1 MRRRPFGRHRGCF
14 GEFGTRRATRRHVP
28 PPPPRP
34 HEPIR
39 PPTFA
44 ALLLSATAAASPAF
58 AAEPADDAAI
68 PWHVGTAHGQEW
80 NESALTALARELA
93 AEPFVP
99 EPLPSE
105 ELIALD
111 YDRYRLIAW
120 KPEMALWR
128 YLDAPIQA
136 ELMHR
141 GNILRNR
148 VQISTVQ
155 DGEVVTLA
163 FDRNLFEYR
172 GDVVGLPV
180 DAGVDY
186 AGMKLLGTLPGSEYM
201 QEFFAWAGAS
211 YFRGISAGQVYGAS
225 CRALAID
232 IGTNRVEEFP
242 VIRALWLQ
250 RPEVGATT
258 ARVWGLLDSHA
269 VAGAFRFDVTPGE
282 ITTCDVRASL
292 FFRHVPTKVGVAPA
306 SSMFLWGDGYRNL
319 QADDRPEVHDSDGL
333 LIHAGEGE
341 ELRENGP
348 PEWTFRALGQQAYPS
363 VGGFGYGSIRGFGL
377 LQRDR
382 DPARYADPETRYEDR
397 PSTWITPLPPE
408 QFGTGPGAVNGADWD
423 DVPNVW
429 AGGTVE
435 LLEYP
440 TDFEGFDNI
449 AAWWVPAVRPT
460 VGEPYP
466 LAYRLSFLSGDP
478 PEHELAKAAAW
489 TRNAAAGGATELT
502 VDFTGDFPI
511 AAASVSATV
520 ECDGG
525 TASSVRV
532 AEVPG
537 GAYRVS
543 LTVEHAGD
551 GPADVRVALFNQSSR
566 TGGEAPARPDDPAGD
581 PGASRPLSETW
592 RFLCPPN

>member
-1 MRRRPFGRHRGCF
+1 MGA
-14 GEFGTRRATRRHVP
+14 FGTPRAVS
-28 PPPPRP
+28 RP
-34 HEPIR
+34 HPFTAQAGVVPIR
-39 PPTFA
+39 SPLLA
-44 ALLLSATAAASPAF
+44 APLLAAIAAACP
-58 AAEPADDAAI
+58 AAEETPAV
-68 PWHVGTAHGQEW
+68 PWHVGTAHGQTW
-80 NESALTALARELA
+80 NEAALVDLARTI
-93 AEPFVP
+93 AETPFVP
-99 EPLPSE
+99 EPPVPQ
-105 ELIALD
+105 ELIDLD
-111 YDRYRLIAW
+111 YDAYRKIAW
-120 KPEMALWR
+120 RPEMSLWR

-136 ELMHR
+136 ELIHR

-148 VQISTVQ
+148 VQVSTVQ

-180 DAGVDY
+180 DAGADY
-186 AGMKLLGTLPGSEYM
+186 AGLKLLGSLPGNEHL

-211 YFRGISAGQVYGAS
+211 YFRGISGGQVYGAS
-225 CRALAID
+225 SRALAVD

-242 VIRALWLQ
+242 IVRALWLQ

-258 ARVWGLLDSHA
+258 ARVWALLDSHA
-269 VAGAFRFDVTPGE
+269 VTGAYRFDLEPGE
-282 ITTCDVRASL
+282 PTVCDVRATL

-306 SSMFLWGDGYRNL
+306 SSMFLWGDGFEDLR
-319 QADDRPEVHDSDGL
+319 ADERPEVHDSDGL

-341 ELRENGP
+341 ERRENGP

-363 VGGFGYGSIRGFGL
+363 VGSFGYGSVRGFGL

-382 DPARYADPETRYEDR
+382 APARYADPETRYEDR
-397 PSTWITPLPPE
+397 PSLWLTPLPPE
-408 QFGTGPGAVNGADWD
+408 QHGAGPGAVNGADWD

-429 AGGTVE
+429 AGGAVE

-449 AAWWVPAVRPT
+449 AAWWVPAVGPT

-478 PEHELAKAAAW
+478 PEHDLAKAAAW
-489 TRNAAAGGATELT
+489 TREPAAGGGAALT
-502 VDFTGDFPI
+502 VDFVGDFPV
-511 AAASVSATV
+511 AAGSAFATV

-532 AEVPG
+532 TEVPG

-543 LTVEHAGD
+543 LTVGHAGD
-551 GPADVRVALFNQSSR
+551 GPADVRVALFNQSEPS
-566 TGGEAPARPDDPAGD
+566 GGEPADGPDDPAGD